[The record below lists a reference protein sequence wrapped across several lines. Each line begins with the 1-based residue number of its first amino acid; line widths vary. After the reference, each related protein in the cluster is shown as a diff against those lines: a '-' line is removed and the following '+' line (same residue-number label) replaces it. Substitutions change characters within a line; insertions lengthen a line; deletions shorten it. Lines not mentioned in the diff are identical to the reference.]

1 MWRSQGSMSVLLSFL
16 FLFGCDKKCR
26 FSFDSGERVQTEG
39 ISGFDMAGQI
49 AWEKEKPGVYFPLEG
64 RSVPF
69 EENGR
74 EIRLPPNVPQDVIFL
89 GILFQ
94 KRVIVDPF
102 GKYIIVLPRK
112 ETP

>member
-1 MWRSQGSMSVLLSFL
+1 MVLISLSFL
-16 FLFGCDKKCR
+16 FLFGCDR
-26 FSFDSGERVQTEG
+26 ERHLSFDSGERVRAEG
-39 ISGFDMAGQI
+39 TSGFDMAGRI

-64 RSVPF
+64 RSVLF
-69 EENGR
+69 AENGR
-74 EIRLPPNVPQDVIFL
+74 EIRLPPNIPPDVIFL

-94 KRVIVDPF
+94 KRVIVDPL